1 MFKKIVFSIIL
12 LFGFTFLNACGEK
25 ITKEEY
31 EEILAE
37 LEALKGLNRTYPA
50 DGYFTA
56 FQPSISSNLP
66 EIITVSV
73 RIQND
78 KIVEFYID
86 TLQSTKIVE
95 GENVSFK
102 YNWKTKKQLGYEY
115 YMFPQ
120 SGRMENGELDVEG
133 YIEWLRVNN
142 KKEWFEQAKILE
154 QFMLNEGIEKVEIDE
169 NNKTTNVTGVTISVK
184 TYVDLAEEAVNLAK
198 AGKLQAVS
206 GYDSG
211 DIVWATADINRFKTI
226 TNFKLDVLQGK
237 YQNATFV
244 FNEKSKQELGYEYYM
259 FPQSG
264 KKVDG
269 VLDVEGYKEWLKSNN
284 KKEWF
289 EQAYLI
295 CQEFAENGSYNFV
308 IKSDGKIDNKLI
320 TGVTIS
326 DSGYL
331 KVLNQLLAN
340 AK

>member
-1 MFKKIVFSIIL
+1 
-12 LFGFTFLNACGEK
+12 
-25 ITKEEY
+25 
-31 EEILAE
+31 
-37 LEALKGLNRTYPA
+37 
-50 DGYFTA
+50 
-56 FQPSISSNLP
+56 
-66 EIITVSV
+66 
-73 RIQND
+73 
-78 KIVEFYID
+78 
-86 TLQSTKIVE
+86 
-95 GENVSFK
+95 
-102 YNWKTKKQLGYEY
+102 
-115 YMFPQ
+115 
-120 SGRMENGELDVEG
+120 
-133 YIEWLRVNN
+133 
-142 KKEWFEQAKILE
+142 
-154 QFMLNEGIEKVEIDE
+154 MLNEGIEKVEIDE